1 MFSIGLTSGLGS
13 VAYSVLS
20 VSPGPKVLGWEVMP
34 GPRKKRD
41 VSHYRRYKAHRLM
54 FEAIFLRWPPT
65 IIGLGPPS
73 TADEPIEWVT
83 FMRTAVF
90 ELGKAVGIPVVLFDT
105 DEHLS
110 RALAL
115 ESGRASVGLKTLV
128 QKQMPRFKSN
138 KRRVILATA
147 TALAG
152 AAHLRARQ
160 SMETPNR

>member
-1 MFSIGLTSGLGS
+1 MFSIGLTSGLYS
-13 VAYSVLS
+13 IAYSALELS
-20 VSPGPKVLGWEVMP
+20 PRPKVLGWEVMP

-65 IIGLGPPS
+65 VIGLGPPS
-73 TADEPIEWVT
+73 SEEEPLEWVT

-90 ELGKAVGIPVVLFDT
+90 ELGKSVGIPVVLFDT
-105 DEHLS
+105 DENLS

-115 ESGRASVGLKTLV
+115 ESGRASSGLKTLI
-128 QKQMPRFKSN
+128 QKQMPHFKSN

-160 SMETPNR
+160 SMENPTR